1 MRTRYISNNLHLESS
16 TAFYGPAVNHT
27 GFIEGLV
34 FAALLASGSALA
46 GSALAI
52 GLITGIVSIGRSLG
66 LSYLASSMFRPPQP
80 KPEDVQQST
89 KQPTQPRTRHYG
101 RVKVSGPWV
110 FAEATS
116 SNFHKVLAL
125 GVGPIDAFEE
135 VWIEDA
141 KVTLNGSGWVTN
153 GVWGDGNNNARI
165 LLRRGLATE
174 THYAELRSAFSVWTT
189 AHRGDGIAS
198 LYAFQAFA
206 TQENYM
212 KRWPN
217 GINTSYRV
225 VMRAAQVMNPTT
237 GVVAWSDNAAAI
249 IRDYITHRD
258 GMRLPE
264 SIVTTPL
271 AQAGWAEAYN
281 RAQEAVALK
290 GGGSEQRYRL
300 WGSYRLDERPADVLG
315 RMLPCSDARLVPTPD
330 GGLTLDIG
338 KWQAPT
344 VILGPD
350 AITGFSELGRG
361 RDILSTANTIRATF
375 VDPAGDY
382 QAADADPWVNA
393 EDVSARGEI
402 ASDLQFNMAP
412 SHTQCRRLMKLAAYR
427 ANPKWVATFQL
438 NLMGLA
444 AFGERFV
451 RIQYPLFQ
459 INEVFEIQD
468 FKFVIGE
475 GGILIGA
482 TIQVQSMPQSAY
494 QWDPA
499 QEEGNAPVADD
510 SEGSG
515 LPTPAAPLVDIIAGP
530 KARLSFSP
538 SPNSIYAYQAQY
550 KKTADTDWTLIADI
564 PQAATSVDTGLLVA
578 GTQYQ
583 FQLRLITT
591 GVGFT
596 GDWGPTATATTL

>member
-1 MRTRYISNNLHLESS
+1 MRWPLNFHWDQGPTRRNVR
-16 TAFYGPAVNHT
+16 GRT
-27 GFIEGLV
+27 GVIEGLV
-34 FAALLASGSALA
+34 FSALLASGSALA

-52 GLITGIVSIGRSLG
+52 GFITGAISVGLSLG
-66 LSYLASSMFRPPQP
+66 LSYLTSSLFRAPQP
-80 KPEDVQQST
+80 KPEDIQQST
-89 KQPTQPRTRHYG
+89 KQPAQSRVRHYG

-110 FAEATS
+110 FAEATNS
-116 SNFHKVLAL
+116 TFHKVLAL
-125 GVGPIDAFEE
+125 GVGPVDAFEE
-135 VWIEDA
+135 VWIEDT
-141 KVTLNGSGWVTN
+141 KVNRNANGWVTS
-153 GVWGDGNNNARI
+153 GEWGGGGNNNARI

-174 THYAELRSAFSVWTT
+174 TYYSELGSEFHQWTA

-198 LYAFQAFA
+198 LYAFQAYA
-206 TQENYM
+206 TQEGYL

-225 VMRAAQVMNPTT
+225 VLRGAQVKNPVT
-237 GVVAWSDNAAAI
+237 GSVAWSDNAAAI
-249 IRDYITHRD
+249 IRDYIAHRD

-264 SIVTTPL
+264 SIVSTPL
-271 AQAGWAEAYN
+271 AQAGWVEAYN
-281 RAQEAVALK
+281 RAQEAMPLK
-290 GGGSEQRYRL
+290 GGGTEARYRL

-315 RMLPCSDARLVPTPD
+315 RMLANCDGRLVPTPD

-338 KWQAPT
+338 GADEPT

-350 AITGFSELGRG
+350 AITGFSELGHG
-361 RDILSTANTIRATF
+361 RDVLSTANTIRATF

-402 ASDLQFNMAP
+402 ATDKQFNMSP
-412 SHTQCRRLMKLAAYR
+412 SHSQCRRLMKPEAYR
-427 ANPKWVATFQL
+427 ANPKWVGTFQC
-438 NLMGLA
+438 NLLGLE
-444 AFGERFV
+444 AFGERYV

-459 INEVFEIQD
+459 IDERFEIQD
-468 FKFVIGE
+468 FKFILGE

-482 TIQVQSMPQSAY
+482 TIQVQSMPRSAN
-494 QWDPA
+494 QWDAA

-515 LPTPAAPLVDIIAGP
+515 LPTPAAPLVDILAGP

-538 SPNSIYAYQAQY
+538 SPNPIYAYQAQY
-550 KKTADTDWTLIADI
+550 KKTTDTTWTLIAEI
-564 PQAATSVDTGLLVA
+564 PQAATSVDTGLLEA
-578 GTQYQ
+578 GTYQ

-596 GDWGPTATATTL
+596 GDWSATATATTPA